1 MPAVNARL
9 LAILRLLALM
19 VGRYSVHALLGLVLP
34 RRLERARRNR
44 IHRRNARS
52 FLETATRLRGVLI
65 KIGQFLST
73 RVDVLP
79 DAFTE
84 ELAQLQ
90 DRLPPLDFPVIRERV
105 SAEFGRDLDQIFPQF
120 APTPLAAA
128 SLGQVHEA
136 TLPDGQ
142 RVAVKVQYPDIAD
155 IVRTDLKALRWAT
168 RTFQWWIPDIR
179 FDLLHDEFCHI
190 LSQELDYI
198 QEGRFAEAF
207 RRNFA
212 KDPRVLVPRVFWE
225 YTTPR
230 VLTLEFMDGIKIT
243 QVEQLKAKGV
253 DLPAL
258 AKLVVEAYMAQL
270 LEHRLFHGDPHPG
283 NLFVQPHPDGPRLI
297 FVDFGIM
304 QPMDSGLYRTIKGGM
319 QAIIERDHPGIV
331 RRMKDLGV
339 VVRTARAREVEE
351 LVGHLMHEYRDKP
364 PRELR
369 ELTVDDLSR
378 DLRELLRVYPYLQL
392 PNHFIILGRTIG
404 MLSGL
409 NAVLDPNLNIIDLA
423 APSVREFL
431 LKEDVVAETLVQK
444 ALAMGQTLVRLP
456 SLLEAH
462 FDALQRGELRS
473 RLSLEEL
480 DPWLGRLYVLALR
493 GMLALVTVLSL
504 GLWIWLRRQGDPEW
518 TALLGF
524 IAAAAAFLFVASFLR
539 RRGRP

>member
-19 VGRYSVHALLGLVLP
+19 AGRYSFHALLGLLLP
-34 RRLERARRNR
+34 RRVERARRTLV
-44 IHRRNARS
+44 HRRNARS
-52 FLETATRLRGVLI
+52 FLKTATRLRGVLI

-84 ELAQLQ
+84 ELALLQ
-90 DRLPPLDFPVIRERV
+90 DRVPPVEFSVIHQQVR
-105 SAEFGRDLDQIFPQF
+105 AEFGQDLEQIFPQF

-136 TLPDGQ
+136 ALPEGQ

-168 RTFQWWIPDIR
+168 RALQWWIPDVR
-179 FDLLHDEFCHI
+179 FDLLHDEFCHM

-198 QEGRFAEAF
+198 QEGRYAEAF

-212 KDPRVLVPRVFWE
+212 GDPRVAVPRVFWE

-243 QVEQLKAKGV
+243 QVEALKAKGV

-283 NLFVQPHPDGPRLI
+283 NLFVQPHPEGPRLV

-304 QPMDSGLYRTIKGGM
+304 QPMDPGLYRAIKGGM
-319 QAIIERDHPGIV
+319 QAVIERDYPGIV

-339 VVRTARAREVEE
+339 VVRTARTREVEE
-351 LVGHLMHEYRDKP
+351 LVVHLMKEYRDKP

-378 DLRELLRVYPYLQL
+378 DLRELLRAYPYLQL
-392 PNHFIILGRTIG
+392 PNHFIILGRTVG

-409 NAVLDPNLNIIDLA
+409 NAQLDPNLNIIDLA
-423 APSVREFL
+423 APAVRGFL
-431 LKEDVVAETLVQK
+431 LKEEGRADRLVQK
-444 ALAMGQTLVRLP
+444 VLTLGNTLIRLP
-456 SLLEAH
+456 DLMESHL
-462 FDALQRGELRS
+462 DALQRGEVRS

-480 DPWLGRLYVLALR
+480 EPFLERLYRLALR
-493 GMLALVTVLSL
+493 GTLAVVGVLAL
-504 GLWIWLRRQGDPEW
+504 GLWVWLRGQGDPEW
-518 TALLGF
+518 TGLVGLV
-524 IAAAAAFLFVASFLR
+524 AAAAALLFVASCLR
-539 RRGRP
+539 GRGRP